1 MLEVILLTFNK
12 SKKSIK
18 RFWLTHK
25 VSGKNFQRNSNYRT
39 PCHAIGHFAFWCA
52 SGHLVVYCKCC
63 RFERAFFILRLF
75 LPYTPSCC
83 FQASLGASSS
93 ISKLAGLHTDL
104 QNSPTPTIHL
114 SHNNPQKK
122 YSGRFCLRVMASQLH
137 NEESAPCG
145 IRTLFTIVEMLK
157 AIWFI
162 CLTTVFMIWLKNY
175 SCPSVFNKKMWILL
189 MF

>member
-1 MLEVILLTFNK
+1 MPVVIKLSTASAADLRERFLFSDFFYLILLPAVFK
-12 SKKSIK
+12 
-18 RFWLTHK
+18 
-25 VSGKNFQRNSNYRT
+25 
-39 PCHAIGHFAFWCA
+39 
-52 SGHLVVYCKCC
+52 
-63 RFERAFFILRLF
+63 
-75 LPYTPSCC
+75 
-83 FQASLGASSS
+83 ASLGASSS

-104 QNSPTPTIHL
+104 QNSPTLTIHL

-175 SCPSVFNKKMWILL
+175 SCPSVFNKKNVNTFDVLI
-189 MF
+189 FIQSTQR